1 MKEIIIS
8 QNEAGQR
15 VNKFL
20 LKYLNKAPSSFVYKM
35 IRKKNIKLNNKKI
48 EGNEY
53 VYIGDTI
60 QIYMSDETIANFRED
75 VSDTHST
82 SSKKKIPVEIIYLD
96 ENILIADKPTG
107 VLSQKASKD
116 DYSFNEALIDYLLD
130 SGHITTEELRTYRPS
145 VCNRLDRNTSG
156 LILCGV
162 SLTGSQELSRIIR
175 EHLLHKYYYTL
186 VRGRL
191 TQKLDR
197 TCYLQKENAKN
208 IVRISDHPWEQ
219 GKSEEIHSIF
229 YPVKKNDDYTLV
241 KVELITGKSHQI
253 RAQLK
258 HLGDPVVG
266 DTKYGIPEV
275 NRYFADAYHVKHQL
289 LHCGNII
296 FKETD
301 GPLSYLGGKEYS
313 AFLPEPFRTI
323 EKDLFR

>member
-75 VSDTHST
+75 VSGTHST

-186 VRGRL
+186 VRGRV
-191 TQKLDR
+191 TQKLDS
-197 TCYLQKENAKN
+197 TCYLQKDNAKN
-208 IVRISDHPWEQ
+208 IVRISDYPWKQ

-229 YPVKKNDDYTLV
+229 YPVKKN
-241 KVELITGKSHQI
+241 E
-253 RAQLK
+253 
-258 HLGDPVVG
+258 
-266 DTKYGIPEV
+266 
-275 NRYFADAYHVKHQL
+275 
-289 LHCGNII
+289 II
-296 FKETD
+296 HW
-301 GPLSYLGGKEYS
+301 
-313 AFLPEPFRTI
+313 
-323 EKDLFR
+323 

>member
-75 VSDTHST
+75 VSGTHST

-130 SGHITTEELRTYRPS
+130 CGHITTEELRTYRPS

-162 SLTGSQELSRIIR
+162 SLT
-175 EHLLHKYYYTL
+175 
-186 VRGRL
+186 
-191 TQKLDR
+191 
-197 TCYLQKENAKN
+197 
-208 IVRISDHPWEQ
+208 
-219 GKSEEIHSIF
+219 
-229 YPVKKNDDYTLV
+229 
-241 KVELITGKSHQI
+241 
-253 RAQLK
+253 
-258 HLGDPVVG
+258 
-266 DTKYGIPEV
+266 
-275 NRYFADAYHVKHQL
+275 
-289 LHCGNII
+289 
-296 FKETD
+296 
-301 GPLSYLGGKEYS
+301 
-313 AFLPEPFRTI
+313 
-323 EKDLFR
+323 

>member
-1 MKEIIIS
+1 M
-8 QNEAGQR
+8 
-15 VNKFL
+15 
-20 LKYLNKAPSSFVYKM
+20 
-35 IRKKNIKLNNKKI
+35 
-48 EGNEY
+48 
-53 VYIGDTI
+53 
-60 QIYMSDETIANFRED
+60 
-75 VSDTHST
+75 
-82 SSKKKIPVEIIYLD
+82 D

-191 TQKLDR
+191 TQKLDS

-258 HLGDPVVG
+258 HLGYPVVG

-323 EKDLFR
+323 EKELFR